1 MPFKVP
7 SNTNYSVVKLGQQQV
22 GCGALGRCLL
32 WSGVL
37 LGGSW
42 QRSVS

>member
-7 SNTNYSVVKLGQQQV
+7 SNTNYSVVKLV
-22 GCGALGRCLL
+22 SSKVECGALGRCLL

-42 QRSVS
+42 PRYVS